1 MYMYIALEVVTGD
14 NLEKG
19 YAAALELAHDYSD
32 YSSMIWAF
40 YWHKQ

>member
-19 YAAALELAHDYSD
+19 YAAALELAHAVEV
-32 YSSMIWAF
+32 IT
-40 YWHKQ
+40 QIILP